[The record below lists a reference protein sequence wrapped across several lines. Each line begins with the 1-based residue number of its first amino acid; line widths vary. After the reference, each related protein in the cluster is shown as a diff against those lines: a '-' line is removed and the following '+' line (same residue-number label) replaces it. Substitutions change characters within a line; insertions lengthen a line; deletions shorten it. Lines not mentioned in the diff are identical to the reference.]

1 MSGLESRPKAL
12 LIVEAARE
20 KLAEEIVAL
29 DVRQAVSFADC
40 FIVAT
45 GRSDRQV
52 RAIGDGIAEA
62 LTKAGEKPLGIEGY
76 EEGRWLLMDFG
87 DVIVHVFQPDVRRHY
102 DLERLWSEASVIDLT
117 APARRK
123 RV

>member
-29 DVRQAVSFADC
+29 DVRQAVSFADF